1 MTKPPGLKYI
11 IPIATLL
18 VGAGVTFAAM
28 QMQPAKVAIST
39 DPLSRERVTKLLDM
53 ASPGAY
59 EIDKILPATTQGM
72 TGVVIKAKNQRFIA
86 WIPST
91 ADSLIVGAL
100 FNAKGE
106 NQTIVALQANDV
118 VPGDPTAA
126 PERAKRGEL
135 IDSVAQAEGITQGTG
150 GPTVHAF
157 VDLNCHFCAE
167 LHAQL
172 STLVSQGQL
181 TVHWIPV
188 AILDT
193 SSADLAAAVMQAPP
207 EQRSARL
214 DAHHRARL
222 TGTQPNERTK
232 TALAANTELLRIVNG
247 SPATPVLI
255 FKGRDGKVYSHAGVL
270 KNAADV
276 LTAGS

>member
-1 MTKPPGLKYI
+1 MTQSSRIKAL
-11 IPIATLL
+11 IPFATLL
-18 VGAGVTFAAM
+18 LGAVITFAVM
-28 QMQPAKVAIST
+28 QLQPATAAVST
-39 DPLSRERVTKLLDM
+39 APLPRERVIKLLDS
-53 ASPGAY
+53 ASPGQY

-86 WIPST
+86 WIPPS

-118 VPGDPTAA
+118 SPGEPTSA
-126 PERAKRGEL
+126 PEPVKRGEL
-135 IDSVAQAEGITQGTG
+135 IDSVAQAEGITQGSG

-157 VDLNCHFCAE
+157 IDLNCGFCAQ
-167 LHAQL
+167 LHEQL
-172 STLVSQGQL
+172 TPLVAQGQL

-188 AILDT
+188 AILDA
-193 SSADLAAAVMQAPP
+193 SSADLAAEIMQAPP
-207 EQRSARL
+207 GQNSARL

-222 TGTQPNERTK
+222 AGVQPSQKTK
-232 TALAANTELLRIVNG
+232 IALAANTELLRVVNG
-247 SPATPVLI
+247 APATPVLI

-270 KNAADV
+270 KSAADV